1 MADTTMDRGA
11 GSAPTYRSAIP
22 ARLDRL
28 PWSRFHWLVVAALGT
43 AWILDGLEI
52 QMAATI
58 ANVLTDRQTLHLTS
72 GQAGATASFY
82 LAGEVLGAL
91 VFGRLADRWGR
102 RKLFMITLGVYLV
115 FSGLSGFAFD
125 YWSFIALR
133 FIAGTGIGGEYAAVN
148 SAIDELIPAHYRGR
162 TDIAVN
168 GTYWA
173 GAFIG
178 ASAQLLLL
186 NPNILPKDFGWRASL
201 LAGPIIGI
209 AVWQLRRHI
218 PESPRWQMTHGHGE
232 EAERTV
238 DEIERRVEARGVKL
252 EPVRD
257 DQYIEVRPFKQVS
270 YRQIAATML
279 REYPARS
286 VLGFTLMVTQS
297 FLYNAIFFSYAL
309 VLGHFFHVPDNR
321 IPLYFLPF
329 ALGNLL
335 GPLTIGRLFDTI
347 GRRKMISST
356 YLLSAV
362 ILAFS
367 GYLFWIGALNAVTQT
382 ALWCVVFFIAS
393 AAASSG
399 YLTVSEIFPLE
410 LRGQAISFFF
420 AISQL
425 SGGVVAPWLFGKLV
439 GDGTKPTPLFI
450 GYLVGAG
457 LMALG
462 GLVAAFLGVD
472 AERRSLEDIASPLSA
487 VRTRVS
493 EAAESMRDRLG
504 SSGEPLAP
512 PA

>member
-1 MADTTMDRGA
+1 MTATE
-11 GSAPTYRSAIP
+11 PTYRSAVP

-58 ANVLTDRQTLHLTS
+58 AKVLTNEGTLHLTS

-82 LAGEVLGAL
+82 LAGEVVGAL

-102 RKLFMITLGVYLV
+102 RKLFMITLGIYLV
-115 FSGLSGFAFD
+115 FSGLSGFAFS
-125 YWSFIALR
+125 YWSFIVLR

-148 SAIDELIPAHYRGR
+148 SAIDELIPASHRGR
-162 TDIAVN
+162 TDLVVN

-178 ASAQLLLL
+178 ASAQLVLL
-186 NPNILPKDFGWRASL
+186 NPNVLPETLGWRISL
-201 LAGPIIGI
+201 LAGPVLGV
-209 AVWQLRRHI
+209 AVWRLRRHI
-218 PESPRWQMTHGHGE
+218 PESPRWQLTHGHRE

-238 DEIERRVEARGVKL
+238 DEIERDLERRGVQL
-252 EPVRD
+252 EPIGE
-257 DQYIEVRPFKQVS
+257 DQYMEVRPFKQVS
-270 YRQIAATML
+270 YRQIATTML

-286 VLGFTLMVTQS
+286 VLGFTLMVTQA

-309 VLGHFFHVPDNR
+309 VLGKFFHIADQS
-321 IPLYFLPF
+321 IPLFFLPF

-335 GPLTIGRLFDTI
+335 GPIVLGRMFDTL
-347 GRRKMISST
+347 GRRKMIAGT
-356 YLLSAV
+356 YLISAT
-362 ILAFS
+362 ILAVS
-367 GYLFWIGALNAVTQT
+367 GYLFWIGALNAITQT
-382 ALWCVVFFIAS
+382 ILWCIVFFFAS

-425 SGGVVAPWLFGKLV
+425 TGGVIAPWLFGRLV

-472 AERRSLEDIASPLSA
+472 AERRALEGIASPLTPVPGRA
-487 VRTRVS
+487 AQAAGKGRGRVGPGG
-493 EAAESMRDRLG
+493 EA
-504 SSGEPLAP
+504 PAP